1 MSAATE
7 NLVLPPA
14 AEGMED
20 GSIDLLAIAVA
31 IISEWRIGVIVFLIV
46 TAISVAYVYTLKP
59 QYVATATFLP
69 QEGHTGGETLASLF
83 SNRGPGALYIGLLH
97 SRSVQDN
104 TIDRLNLL
112 QQFRTQ
118 DREVARN
125 ILASK
130 STFVE
135 GSDSLITISIRD
147 GDAHMA
153 ASIADAY
160 MQGLEDLNDKMA
172 ADQSTLTR
180 RFFEHQLQQERDAL
194 ATAEMQLQELQKRTG
209 LIRPETQASTAIANV
224 AGLRAQID
232 SLRVQLAGL
241 LSGETEQNPRV
252 QVVRNQLAALEAQE
266 RNAETGSGA
275 APVGAAPSAVQIPQG
290 TLDLARAQR
299 EVAYHEGLVSSL
311 ANQYETA
318 RLNEASARSVFQVVD
333 KAIVPETKA
342 WPPRK
347 SYLEVCFLLGILIGM
362 ISIVVSLVSRRI
374 AANANHRQQLIALRR
389 AFSSR

>member
-1 MSAATE
+1 
-7 NLVLPPA
+7 
-14 AEGMED
+14 MED
-20 GSIDLLAIAVA
+20 GGIDLLAIAVA
-31 IISEWRIGVIVFLIV
+31 IISEWRIGVLVFFAV
-46 TAISVAYVYTLKP
+46 AAIGAAYVYTLKP

-83 SNRGPGALYIGLLH
+83 SNRGPGSLYIGLLH

-112 QQFRTQ
+112 ERFGTQ
-118 DREVARN
+118 DREEARG
-125 ILASK
+125 ILAAK
-130 STFVE
+130 STFAE
-135 GSDSLITISIRD
+135 GGDSLITITIRD
-147 GDAHMA
+147 GNAQMA
-153 ASIADAY
+153 SSIADAY

-172 ADQSTLTR
+172 ADQSALTR
-180 RFFEHQLQQERDAL
+180 RFFERQLQQERDAL

-209 LIRPETQASTAIANV
+209 LIRPEAQASTAIANV
-224 AGLRAQID
+224 AGLRVQID

-252 QVVRNQLAALEAQE
+252 QILRNQLATLEAQE
-266 RNAETGSGA
+266 RNAETGAGA
-275 APVGAAPSAVQIPQG
+275 SPVGAAPSAVQIPEG

-299 EVAYHEGLVSSL
+299 QVAFHEGLVSSL
-311 ANQYETA
+311 ASQFETA

-333 KAIVPETKA
+333 RAVVPETKA

-347 SYLEVCFLLGILIGM
+347 AFLEVCFLIGALAGV
-362 ISIVVSLVSRRI
+362 IAIVISLVYRRI
-374 AANANHRQQLIALRR
+374 VANVNHRQQLTALRR